1 MIEQVET
8 IQRLVK
14 VGPLTVHYE
23 VAGEGPAVVLI
34 HGLSGSGRWWA
45 YNVPALAQ
53 RYQVYNVD
61 VVGFGRSRG
70 QHLVLQEAA
79 GWLKEWLQVTGITR
93 THLVGHS
100 MGGYIATEVAAM
112 MPEAV
117 QRLVLVDALVL
128 PMGPGL
134 VRHALDLA
142 RGARYMRL
150 NFLPVL
156 VGDVLRA
163 GFSTMW
169 RATREVL
176 SADLSSRLGAVQAET
191 MVIWGEKDTLLH
203 PELGRE
209 LTKRLA
215 RARFVCVEGAGH
227 NPMWDR
233 PQRFNELL
241 LDFLADDIKQR
252 DPSVALGKRYLE

>member
-1 MIEQVET
+1 MTTVEAGGKTRMVVQVET
-8 IQRLVK
+8 AQRLAK

-70 QHLVLQEAA
+70 QRLVLREAG
-79 GWLKEWLQVTGITR
+79 GWLTEWMQLTGILQ

-100 MGGYIATEVAAM
+100 MGGYIAAEVAATA
-112 MPEAV
+112 PEMV
-117 QRLVLVDALVL
+117 RRLVLVDALVL
-128 PMGPGL
+128 PMAPGL
-134 VRHALDLA
+134 AGHALDLA
-142 RGARYMRL
+142 RAIRYMRL

-156 VGDVLRA
+156 LGDFLRA
-163 GFSTMW
+163 GPRTMW
-169 RATREVL
+169 HATREVL
-176 SADLSSRLGAVQAET
+176 SADLSSRLDAVQAKT
-191 MVIWGEKDTLLH
+191 MVIWGENDSLLN
-203 PELGRE
+203 PNLGRE
-209 LTKRLA
+209 LSRRLA
-215 RARFVCVEGAGH
+215 RACFVCLAGAGH

-241 LDFLADDIKQR
+241 LEFLKDD
-252 DPSVALGKRYLE
+252 D